1 MTSTV
6 DPDVPQRDVDP
17 LKFKSWRESESSE
30 MNENKKRF
38 LKVLDPDDPLMRRF
52 QDALRSH
59 LLRVEERLSAEI
71 AELND
76 PRLKTSQ
83 STLISQQAANKEAS
97 RKREEKGMEMYEAQ
111 REISRQQTSI
121 EKYAISLED
130 LKNSREEK
138 QHRLKEKKELRNKTR
153 QEADEER
160 RRVEELSREMESL
173 SSRCK
178 RFEEFE
184 EEVSHHLTIAKRMS
198 EKDASVQREL
208 IRQKQQEDYL
218 LLKLSEEIW
227 KLEREI
233 EDLRR
238 QQEAKSQD
246 KIVVG
251 QTISDADA
259 DLGAL
264 QRERKGLLTAWN
276 RVVANILQRDK
287 ITEELSAER
296 SKIRESFKTLQV
308 RIEKTKK
315 DTAREMETNEKLTG
329 LQTRL
334 EEDIRC
340 NQSAMGMEKDKADVL
355 EYKTLDVAKMLEKTE
370 ADYDA
375 ASFEFQELK
384 NEERSLDKELETLG
398 NEKTAIEE
406 ELITKLSDKVTH
418 DKTAVYLNKIV
429 REAKETVNQFELT
442 MLQTENH
449 YGRNLLELEKMK
461 NFVAT
466 EKEDLEELSKGNILK
481 EKELNKLKMQIERS
495 ELSIEKKQK
504 KIADLNRDIAE
515 ITRSGGALD
524 MTTQDLKIASLEK
537 RIEELDLKNQES
549 QKYWLRQEGNM
560 VNLSQ
565 ERNTQLQELSRLS
578 RQITIMEQKNLKLEY
593 ALEKEKKDE
602 DKIDRRMKELRQRL
616 LRTNSLLA
624 ERKELRN
631 NLLDKNFITQ
641 DEYVKTLKEAEV
653 ELVRLQTEIKELK
666 EEKVTLEERLCDA
679 HREYFSWEKKMKL
692 AVETSRVI
700 KEERNTGGD
709 IAIMKSEIH
718 KMEMRLS
725 HLRKV
730 QEKMIRDMEYC
741 IARREVIID
750 GALAREKKN
759 PKGIH
764 NKRVMMQKRMDDRR
778 MKIKQVIK
786 DTKTMENTLGDIK
799 TARAK
804 LQAEIDEKRTLL
816 KSYQDAIPDIDRQ
829 ISEGELLKHHKLE
842 CLVRKQRKVRM
853 LQKVRDGQYKMLFKS
868 ETALNDELEK
878 QRATNI
884 QLSEIMEETNRDFPH
899 LKEDIRKIILTIQ
912 AS

>member
-1 MTSTV
+1 MTSV
-6 DPDVPQRDVDP
+6 GPDEPQRDGDSSK
-17 LKFKSWRESESSE
+17 LKSEREDGSSE
-30 MNENKKRF
+30 VDENKTRF
-38 LKVLDPDDPLMRRF
+38 LKVLDPDDPVMSRF
-52 QDALRSH
+52 QEALKNH
-59 LLRVEERLSAEI
+59 LLRVGERLTTEI
-71 AELND
+71 AEL
-76 PRLKTSQ
+76 
-83 STLISQQAANKEAS
+83 QAANKEAS

-121 EKYAISLED
+121 EKYTASIDD

-138 QHRLKEKKELRNKTR
+138 QHRLKEKKELRNKIR
-153 QEADEER
+153 LEVDEER
-160 RRVEELSREMESL
+160 RRVEELSREMEST
-173 SSRCK
+173 SSQCK
-178 RFEEFE
+178 RFEQFE

-218 LLKLSEEIW
+218 LLKLSEEVW

-233 EDLRR
+233 EDLRKQR
-238 QQEAKSQD
+238 EVKSQD
-246 KIVVG
+246 KVVIE

-264 QRERKGLLTAWN
+264 QRERKGLLTSWN
-276 RVVANILQRDK
+276 HVVGNILQRDK
-287 ITEELSAER
+287 ITEELGGER

-308 RIEKTKK
+308 RIENTKRATTK
-315 DTAREMETNEKLTG
+315 EMETNEKLTG
-329 LQTRL
+329 LQARL

-340 NQSAMGMEKDKADVL
+340 NQSAMGMEKDKVDVL

-370 ADYDA
+370 GDYEA
-375 ASFEFQELK
+375 TSCEFEGLK
-384 NEERSLDKELETLG
+384 NEERILDKKLENLG
-398 NEKTAIEE
+398 NEKTTVEE

-418 DKTAVYLNKIV
+418 DKTAMHLNKIV
-429 REAKETVNQFELT
+429 REVKETVNEFELT

-461 NFVAT
+461 NLVAN

-481 EKELNKLKMQIERS
+481 EKELNKLKVEIERTG
-495 ELSIEKKQK
+495 LSIEKKQK
-504 KIADLNRDIAE
+504 KVADSNRDIAE
-515 ITRSGGALD
+515 INRLGGALD
-524 MTTQDLKIASLEK
+524 MTTQDLKITSLEK
-537 RIEELDLKNQES
+537 KIEDLDLKNQEA

-565 ERNTQLQELSRLS
+565 ERNTQLQELNRLS

-593 ALEKEKKDE
+593 ALEKEKKTE
-602 DKIDRRMKELRQRL
+602 EKIDRRMKELRQRL
-616 LRTNSLLA
+616 LRTNTLLA

-631 NLLDKNFITQ
+631 SLLDKNFITQ
-641 DEYVKTLKEAEV
+641 DEYVKTLKAAEI
-653 ELVRLQTEIKELK
+653 ELVRLQNEIKELK
-666 EEKVTLEERLCDA
+666 EEKVTLEETLCAA

-692 AVETSRVI
+692 AAETSKIV
-700 KEERNTGGD
+700 KEERSSGGD
-709 IAIMKSEIH
+709 IGIMKSEIH
-718 KMEMRLS
+718 KMEMRLL
-725 HLRKV
+725 HLRKA

-764 NKRVMMQKRMDDRR
+764 NKRVIMQKRLDDRR
-778 MKIKQVIK
+778 MKIKQVMK
-786 DTKTMENTLGDIK
+786 DTKTLENSIDDLK

-804 LQAEIDEKRTLL
+804 LQAEIDENRTLL
-816 KSYQDAIPDIDRQ
+816 KSYQDTSPDIDRQ

-868 ETALNDELEK
+868 ETTLNDELEK
-878 QRATNI
+878 QRMLNI

-899 LKEDIRKIILTIQ
+899 LKEDIRKIMLTVE

>member
-1 MTSTV
+1 MQS
-6 DPDVPQRDVDP
+6 
-17 LKFKSWRESESSE
+17 
-30 MNENKKRF
+30 

-52 QDALRSH
+52 QEALRSH
-59 LLRVEERLSAEI
+59 LLRVDERLTTEI
-71 AELND
+71 AEL
-76 PRLKTSQ
+76 
-83 STLISQQAANKEAS
+83 QASNKEAS

-111 REISRQQTSI
+111 REISRQETSM
-121 EKYAISLED
+121 EKYISSLED
-130 LKNSREEK
+130 LKKSREEN
-138 QHRLKEKKELRNKTR
+138 QYRLKEKKELRNKVR

-160 RRVEELSREMESL
+160 RRVEQLSRELESL
-173 SSRCK
+173 SSQCK
-178 RFEEFE
+178 HFEEFE
-184 EEVSHHLTIAKRMS
+184 VEVSNHLSVSKRMS

-218 LLKLSEEIW
+218 LLKLEEEVW
-227 KLEREI
+227 KLEKEI

-238 QQEAKSQD
+238 QQVTKTED
-246 KIVVG
+246 KVTVG

-259 DLGAL
+259 DFGAL

-287 ITEELSAER
+287 ISEELSTER

-308 RIEKTKK
+308 RLEKTKR
-315 DTAREMETNEKLTG
+315 DTSREMEINEKLTG

-340 NQSAMGMEKDKADVL
+340 NQTAIGMEKDRADVL
-355 EYKTLDVAKMLEKTE
+355 EYRTIDVAKMLEKTE

-375 ASFEFQELK
+375 VSFEFQGLK
-384 NEERSLDKELETLG
+384 NEERILDRESEKLA
-398 NEKTAIEE
+398 NEKTTVEE
-406 ELITKLSDKVTH
+406 ELLTKLSDKVTH
-418 DKTAVYLNKIV
+418 DKTAMYLNKIV

-449 YGRNLLELEKMK
+449 YGRNLFELEKMK
-461 NFVAT
+461 NLVTA

-481 EKELNKLKMQIERS
+481 EKELNQIKIEIERS

-504 KIADLNRDIAE
+504 KIADLNRDIVE
-515 ITRSGGALD
+515 MIRTGGTLD
-524 MTTQDLKIASLEK
+524 TTTQDLKIVSLEK
-537 RIEELDLKNQES
+537 KIDELDAKNQES

-565 ERNTQLQELSRLS
+565 ERNTQLQELNRLS

-593 ALEKEKKDE
+593 TLEKEKKNE
-602 DKIDRRMKELRQRL
+602 EKIDRRMKELRQRL

-631 NLLDKNFITQ
+631 NLLDKNFSTQ
-641 DEYVKTLKEAEV
+641 DEYVKTLREAEV

-666 EEKVTLEERLCDA
+666 EEKVMLEERLYAA
-679 HREYFSWEKKMKL
+679 HRDYFSWEKKMKL
-692 AVETSRVI
+692 AAETLKII
-700 KEERNTGGD
+700 KEERSTGGD
-709 IAIMKSEIH
+709 IAMMKSEIH

-725 HLRKV
+725 HLRKA
-730 QEKMIRDMEYC
+730 QEKMIRDMEHC
-741 IARREVIID
+741 VARREVIID
-750 GALAREKKN
+750 GALTKEKKN

-764 NKRVMMQKRMDDRR
+764 NKKVIMQKRMDDRK
-778 MKIKQVIK
+778 MKIKQVTK
-786 DTKTMENTLGDIK
+786 DTKAMENAVSELE

-804 LQAEIDEKRTLL
+804 LQAEIDENRELL
-816 KSYQDAIPDIDRQ
+816 KSYRDEIPDIDRQ
-829 ISEGELLKHHKLE
+829 ISEGELLKNHKLE

-853 LQKVRDGQYKMLFKS
+853 LQNVRDGKYKMLFKS
-868 ETALNDELEK
+868 ETTLNDELEK
-878 QRATNI
+878 QRTMNV

-899 LKEDIRKIILTIQ
+899 LKEDIRKIILTVQ
-912 AS
+912 AT